1 MFDQLVEVLT
11 PKAITGDR
19 FVGGNMHP
27 KAQRVYGGQVLAQC
41 ISAAVQ
47 TVPSDRMLHSQHAYF
62 LRPGNPAVPIELEVE
77 TARDGGSFS
86 SRRVV
91 VLQQGKTILVSSLSF
106 QKPSKGD
113 VYQLDAPSVPP
124 PEDLPSMRELEL
136 QAGVLDDDFSI
147 ISGGDLDVR
156 MVEPVD
162 WVNPVPREPQLQAW
176 MKTAGTI
183 PGTFD
188 ENKGLHQ
195 ALLAYMSDAFLI
207 DVCLLPRGRSFM
219 DTNMQVASLDHA
231 LWFHD
236 DFRAD
241 EWLLHTVEAKR
252 VGGGRGLAHGSFYN
266 RSGNLVASTMQQG
279 LMRFV

>member
-11 PKAITGDR
+11 PKGIASDR
-19 FVGGNMHP
+19 FVCGNMHP

-41 ISAAVQ
+41 ISAAVE
-47 TVPSDRMLHSQHAYF
+47 TVSADRMLHSQHAYF
-62 LRPGNPAVPIELEVE
+62 LRAGNPAVPIELEVE
-77 TARDGGSFS
+77 KARDGGSFS

-91 VLQQGKTILVSSLSF
+91 ALQEGKTILVSSLSF

-113 VYQLDAPSVPP
+113 DYQLDAPSVPQ

-136 QAGVLDDDFSI
+136 QAGILDDDFSI

-162 WVNPVPREPQLQAW
+162 WVNPVPRKPQLQAW
-176 MKTAGTI
+176 MKAGGAI
-183 PGTFD
+183 PGTLD
-188 ENKGLHQ
+188 DKRGLHQ

-207 DVCLLPRGRSFM
+207 DVCLLPGGRSFM
-219 DTNMQVASLDHA
+219 DSNMQVASLDHA

-252 VGGGRGLAHGSFYN
+252 VGGGRGLAHGSFYT
-266 RSGNLVASTMQQG
+266 RSGILVASTMQQG